1 MLDVAPENRPK
12 ASEVW
17 EKTKEMVESLGE
29 KPHCEDVSPVG
40 SIPCEHE
47 EQEDD
52 TELHLRENLAKL
64 MVKE

>member
-1 MLDVAPENRPK
+1 MLKIAPENRPK

-17 EKTKEMVESLGE
+17 MKAKEMVESLGA

-40 SIPCEHE
+40 CEHE

>member
-1 MLDVAPENRPK
+1 
-12 ASEVW
+12 
-17 EKTKEMVESLGE
+17 MVESIGA

-40 SIPCEHE
+40 SIPCEQE